1 MTEPIVLEQ
10 DKVYGMSN
18 GSLNKWDKVK
28 RGREA
33 FKDLISLGDEEIKTC
48 TDENDK
54 YQIMVKLSQELF
66 GMLRNDQKSRWA
78 AVQGGTGYPKLWEFL
93 NSSVFVQNNLGNF
106 CTVSSSTLI
115 VNKDGH
121 ALFEEQRYR
130 QDSRFFPK
138 LFGSLN
144 CCRPRV
150 EIATKVS
157 HKMKKETPTDN
168 YLDYL

>member
-48 TDENDK
+48 TNENDK

-78 AVQGGTGYPKLWEFL
+78 AV
-93 NSSVFVQNNLGNF
+93 
-106 CTVSSSTLI
+106 
-115 VNKDGH
+115 
-121 ALFEEQRYR
+121 
-130 QDSRFFPK
+130 
-138 LFGSLN
+138 
-144 CCRPRV
+144 
-150 EIATKVS
+150 
-157 HKMKKETPTDN
+157 
-168 YLDYL
+168 